1 MKKTLLLFVI
11 TLIHT
16 INANVLVH
24 NPTNIKNSTNAST
37 NYFACGDFTADIV
50 YVNAAATG
58 TNTGTSWANAFTD
71 LQAALTTVKDC
82 ATLTTIYVAEG
93 TYYPTSGTDRTIY
106 FDITFNVNIYGGFSP
121 TNGAIDLA
129 SRNATTYKTS
139 LSGNIG
145 NTSIAT
151 DNSLSILQM
160 SPSVSVSIDVILDGL
175 TITEG
180 YDDNFGSYPGIYIG
194 RRVTSL
200 INNCEIT
207 NHFSKLGGFV
217 GAALCIHEAPI
228 GEVITIKNSTFKN
241 NTNGGNGGAISI
253 RTEKTVKIINTV
265 FDGNTASRGAGIYLS
280 GSTMAGIALDI
291 TNSVFVN
298 NNNTSS
304 SSEGTI
310 DQSHS
315 ALNLNIKNSIFW
327 NNTHNGSTTALQASI
342 TRPNN
347 VGTKHTIISN
357 SIVANYGG
365 SGSSHWT
372 TNNFLVDGGNNLD
385 TNPLFTDL
393 ANGDFTLQ
401 STSPAI
407 DTGDNTAVT
416 ETTDLAGNTR
426 ITDGDGDL
434 TSTVD
439 MGAYETPRNP
449 CLDFPNKVYV
459 NALATG
465 LNNGTSWANAY
476 TNLQDALN
484 NPLTCFNNEIWV
496 AKGTYKPHNSDQ
508 SVYFSP
514 PKNVSIYGGFNGTET
529 LVSERNWYE
538 NPTIL
543 SGDLNNSNSAN
554 AGDSHTIFY
563 IEKDNVVLDGFIF
576 ENSYADGGLLAESD
590 YGAGM
595 YSTATAITVKNC
607 IFRNNIAQGL
617 GSFKG
622 NGGAFFKTGTGSLSI
637 FNSVFHN
644 NSATLR
650 GGAGYSN
657 LGTLTVINCT
667 FAKNSGNNI
676 GAIGAFG
683 ATVTVAN
690 SIFYNNVGTT
700 QDLIKFGSGGSIT
713 VSNNSFS
720 IGITS
725 GITNAGGNF
734 TFMNPSFVDEI
745 TNDYRLKISSSVLN
759 AGDDSKNMET
769 KDLLG
774 NPRKTGTIDMGAYEY
789 DATITEWLGNTDSNW
804 NDINNWSDGIPTA
817 TKSIL
822 FRGGIPNE
830 PNVTVANAVAKD
842 VFLDTGVI
850 LTVDANKS
858 LTINRDFT
866 NNGTFTI
873 LSNAT
878 SSGSFILGG
887 SYSGT
892 SNISYQRYLT
902 TNWHLVSSPVNGQN
916 INTFKD
922 DVARSGNKYAIA
934 PYNNA
939 LATNKYEY
947 YTDNTGTNNID
958 VAGSFTKG
966 KGYSIKKSTAG
977 TLTFSGT
984 LHTDNVPF
992 SITDNSAG
1000 VGSKWNLI
1008 GNPYT
1013 SFLSLNTDADATNNF
1028 LTLNAAKLNP
1038 TRIAVYL
1045 WNALEGKYDVLNHAT
1060 GSAKYIAPGQAFFV
1074 EAANSGATLTIDKIL
1089 QKHQTGNLFS
1099 KNTNTSP
1106 TIKLSISNDEKTIAT
1121 EIKYIENTTA
1131 GLDLGYDAGTFSENT
1146 NSLAIYT
1153 HLVAESNGT
1162 DFALQCLPNSD
1173 LESMI
1178 IPVGITVDA
1187 NTEITI
1193 SAASLNLPKT
1203 ISVYLEDKQTHT
1215 FINLND
1221 TSYTVTI
1228 TENTNGIGRFFL
1240 HTASSALSTHNNYAS
1255 ENISIYTTDKNNLR
1269 VVGIQNGNA
1278 KLTLFNLL
1286 GKEILKTNFTAK
1298 GVNDIQLPN
1307 LKTGV
1312 YIVVLNTEKGKKTKK
1327 IIIE

>member
-1 MKKTLLLFVI
+1 MKKTLLLFIVI
-11 TLIHT
+11 LSIHT
-16 INANVLVH
+16 INAN
-24 NPTNIKNSTNAST
+24 TNISTDD
-37 NYFACGDFTADIV
+37 FACGDFTSGIV
-50 YVNAAATG
+50 YVNTAATG
-58 TNTGTSWANAFTD
+58 TNTGVSWANAFTD
-71 LQAALTTVKDC
+71 LQAALTIVKDC
-82 ATLTTIYVAEG
+82 AAATTIYVAEG
-93 TYYPTSGTDRTIY
+93 TYYPTSGADRTIY
-106 FDITFNVNIYGGFSP
+106 FDIEYDVNIYGGFSP

-129 SRNATTYKTS
+129 TRNATTYKTS

-151 DNSLSILQM
+151 DNSIFILRMSTTSGFISIN
-160 SPSVSVSIDVILDGL
+160 VILDGL

-180 YDDNFGSYPGIYIG
+180 YDDTFIGLSPGIIIG
-194 RRVTSL
+194 RNVTSL

-207 NHFSKLGGFV
+207 NHFSVGGFG
-217 GAALCIHEAPI
+217 GAALHIEEASI
-228 GEVITIKNSTFKN
+228 DEVITISNSTFKN
-241 NTNGGNGGAISI
+241 NTNGTSGGAISI
-253 RTEKTVKIINTV
+253 STEKTVKIINTV
-265 FDGNTASRGAGIYLS
+265 FDGNTASRGAGIYLTN
-280 GSTMAGIALDI
+280 STMAGIALDI

-298 NNNTSS
+298 NNSTSS
-304 SSEGTI
+304 SSAGTI
-310 DQSHS
+310 DQSNS

-327 NNTHNGSTTALQASI
+327 NNMHNGSTTALQASI
-342 TRPNN
+342 TRPTL
-347 VGTKHTIISN
+347 VGTKFTKISN
-357 SIVANYGG
+357 SIIANYGD
-365 SGSSHWT
+365 SGSSNWAA
-372 TNNFLVDGGNNLD
+372 NNIVDEGNNLD
-385 TNPLFTDL
+385 TDPLFTDL
-393 ANGDFTLQ
+393 ANGDYTLQ

-407 DTGDNTAVT
+407 DTGDNSAVT
-416 ETTDLAGNTR
+416 ATTDLAGNTR

-465 LNNGTSWANAY
+465 LNDGTSWANAY

-496 AKGTYKPHNSDQ
+496 AKGTYKPHSSDQ
-508 SVYFSP
+508 SIYFSP
-514 PKNVSIYGGFNGTET
+514 PKNVTIYGGFNGTET
-529 LVSERNWYE
+529 LVTERNWYE

-563 IEKDNVVLDGFIF
+563 IDKDNVVIDGFIF
-576 ENSYADGGLLAESD
+576 ENAYADGGLLSETD
-590 YGAGM
+590 NGAGI

-607 IFRNNIAQGL
+607 IFRNNVAQGL

-622 NGGAFFKTGTGSLSI
+622 NGGAFFKTGSGSLSI

-657 LGTLTVINCT
+657 LGTLTAINCT
-667 FAKNSGNNI
+667 FAKNTGSSV

-700 QDLIKFGSGGSIT
+700 QDLLKISSGGSIT
-713 VSNNSFS
+713 VSNNSFT

-734 TFMNPSFVDEI
+734 TFLDPSFVDES
-745 TNDYRLKISSSVLN
+745 TDDYQLKITSSVLN
-759 AGDDSKNMET
+759 AGDDTKNTET
-769 KDLLG
+769 KDLKG
-774 NPRKTGTIDMGAYEY
+774 NPRKTGTIDLGAYEY
-789 DATITEWLGNTDSNW
+789 DAEITEWLGNIDNNW
-804 NDINNWSDGIPTA
+804 NNSNNWSDGIPTA
-817 TKSIL
+817 TKSII

-830 PNVTVANAVAKD
+830 PNVTIANAAAKD
-842 VFLDTGVI
+842 VLLDNGVT
-850 LTVDANKS
+850 LTVDADKS

-873 LSNAT
+873 LSDAT

-892 SNISYQRYLT
+892 SNIEYQRYVT
-902 TNWHLVSSPVNGQN
+902 TDWHSISSPVNGQN
-916 INTFKD
+916 INAFKD

-939 LATNKYEY
+939 LATNRYEY
-947 YTDNTGTNNID
+947 YTDNTGTNDID
-958 VAGSFTKG
+958 AAGSFTKG
-966 KGYSIKKSTAG
+966 KGYSVKKSTAG

-984 LHTDNVPF
+984 LHTDDVPF
-992 SITDNSAG
+992 SIADNSAG
-1000 VGSKWNLI
+1000 VGNKWNLI
-1008 GNPYT
+1008 GNPFT
-1013 SFLSLNTDADATNNF
+1013 SFLSLNIDADATNNF
-1028 LTLNAAKLNP
+1028 LTLNATKLNP
-1038 TRIAVYL
+1038 ARIAVYL
-1045 WNALEGKYDVLNHAT
+1045 WNATEGKYDVLNHST
-1060 GSAKYIAPGQAFFV
+1060 GTAKYIAPGQAFFV
-1074 EAANSGATLTIDKIL
+1074 EAVNSGATLTIDKVL

-1099 KNTNTSP
+1099 KNATTTP
-1106 TIKLSISNDEKTIAT
+1106 TIKLSISDDEKTAAT

-1153 HLVAESNGT
+1153 HLVAESTGT
-1162 DFALQCLPNSD
+1162 NFALQCLPNSD
-1173 LESMI
+1173 LENNI
-1178 IPVGITVDA
+1178 IPIGITIDA

-1193 SAASLNLPKT
+1193 SATSLHLPEN
-1203 ISVYLEDKQTHT
+1203 ISVYLEDKQTNT
-1215 FINLND
+1215 FINLSD
-1221 TSYTVTI
+1221 TNYTVTI

-1240 HTASSALSTHNNYAS
+1240 HSSSSVLSTESNFLS
-1255 ENISIYTTDKNNLR
+1255 ENISIYTTDKNNVR

-1278 KLTLFNLL
+1278 KLTLFDLL
-1286 GKEILKTNFTAK
+1286 GKEILKTNFTGK
-1298 GVNDIQLPN
+1298 SVNDIRLPN
-1307 LKTGV
+1307 LKTGI
-1312 YIVVLNTEKGKKTKK
+1312 YLVLLDTEKGKKTQK

>member
-1 MKKTLLLFVI
+1 MKKTLVLFVI
-11 TLIHT
+11 IFSIHN
-16 INANVLVH
+16 IQANLLVR
-24 NPTNIKNSTNAST
+24 NTNNVKTNTDVSTDDFTCA
-37 NYFACGDFTADIV
+37 DFTAGIV
-50 YVNAAATG
+50 YVNTAATG
-58 TNTGTSWANAFTD
+58 TNTGTSWTNAFTD
-71 LQAALTTVKDC
+71 LQTALTTVKNC
-82 ATLTTIYVAEG
+82 AALTTIYVAEG
-93 TYYPTSGTDRTIY
+93 TYYPTSGTDRTISFKIIY
-106 FDITFNVNIYGGFSP
+106 DVNIYGGFSP
-121 TNGAIDLA
+121 TNGAVDLA
-129 SRNATTYKTS
+129 TRNATTYKTS

-151 DNSLSILQM
+151 DNSLSVLQM
-160 SPSVSVSIDVILDGL
+160 NYNSSSNIDVILDGL

-180 YDDNFGSYPGIYIG
+180 YDDNYGKYPGIYVG
-194 RRVTSL
+194 RGVTSL

-207 NHFSKLGGFV
+207 NHFSRLGGFW
-217 GAALCIHEAPI
+217 GAPLYIAAGSINK
-228 GEVITIKNSTFKN
+228 VVTIKNSKFKN

-253 RTEKTVKIINTV
+253 KTEKTVKIINTI
-265 FDGNTASRGAGIYLS
+265 FDGNTAIRGAGIYLTD
-280 GSTMAGIALDI
+280 STMEGIALDI

-298 NNNTSS
+298 NNSTHST
-304 SSEGTI
+304 SEGTI
-310 DQSHS
+310 DQSNS

-327 NNTHNGSTTALQASI
+327 NNIYNGSTTDVKASI
-342 TRPNN
+342 TRPTL

-357 SIVANYGG
+357 SIIANYEG
-365 SGSSHWT
+365 SGSSTWAS
-372 TNNFLVDGGNNLD
+372 NNIVDAGNNLD
-385 TNPLFTDL
+385 TDPLFTDL
-393 ANGDFTLQ
+393 ANGNFTLQ

-407 DTGDNTAVT
+407 DTGDNSAVT
-416 ETTDLAGNTR
+416 EATDIVGNTR

-439 MGAYETPRNP
+439 MGVYEAPRNP

-465 LNNGTSWANAY
+465 LNDGTSWANAY
-476 TNLQDALN
+476 TSLQDALN

-529 LVSERNWYE
+529 LVTERNWYE

-563 IEKDNVVLDGFIF
+563 IEKDNVVLDGLIF
-576 ENSYADGGLLAESD
+576 ENSYADGGLGLEND
-590 YGAGM
+590 TGAGM
-595 YSTATAITVKNC
+595 YITTTDITVKNC
-607 IFRNNIAQGL
+607 IFRNNVAQGS
-617 GSFKG
+617 GSFVG
-622 NGGAFFKTGTGSLSI
+622 IGGAYYNKGSGSLSI
-637 FNSVFHN
+637 FNSIFHN
-644 NSATLR
+644 NSATFR
-650 GGAGYSN
+650 AGAGYSN
-657 LGTLTVINCT
+657 FGTLTVINCT
-667 FAKNSGNNI
+667 FAKNSGNSV
-676 GAIGAFG
+676 GAIGTFG
-683 ATVTVAN
+683 ATVNVAN
-690 SIFYNNVGTT
+690 SIFYNNVGAT
-700 QDLIKFGSGGSIT
+700 QDLLKYASGSIT

-725 GITNAGGNF
+725 SIINAGGNF
-734 TFMNPSFVDEI
+734 TFTNPSFVDEI
-745 TNDYRLKISSSVLN
+745 TNDYRLKMTSTLLN
-759 AGDDSKNMET
+759 VGDDSKNTET

-774 NPRKTGTIDMGAYEY
+774 NPRKTGTIDIGAYEY
-789 DATITEWLGNTDSNW
+789 DAEITEWLGNIDNNW
-804 NDINNWSDGIPTA
+804 NDINNWSNGIPSA
-817 TKSIL
+817 TKSAL

-830 PNVTVANAVAKD
+830 PNVTIANAAAKD
-842 VFLDTGVI
+842 VLLDNGVI
-850 LTVDANKS
+850 LTVDTDKS

-873 LSNAT
+873 LSDAT

-887 SYSGT
+887 GYSGT
-892 SNISYQRYLT
+892 SNVSYQRFLT
-902 TNWHLVSSPVNGQN
+902 TDWHSISSPVNGQN

-922 DVARSGNKYAIA
+922 DVARSENKYAIA

-939 LATNKYEY
+939 LATNRHVY
-947 YTDNTGTNNID
+947 YTDNTGANDID
-958 VAGSFTKG
+958 AAGFFTKG
-966 KGYSIKKSTAG
+966 KGYSIKKLTAG

-992 SITDNSAG
+992 SIADNSSG
-1000 VGSKWNLI
+1000 VGNKWNLI
-1008 GNPYT
+1008 GNPFT
-1013 SFLSLNTDADATNNF
+1013 SYLSLNTDADATNNF
-1028 LTLNAAKLNP
+1028 LTLNSTKLNP

-1045 WNALEGKYDVLNHAT
+1045 WNAKEGKYDVLNHAT

-1074 EAANSGATLTIDKIL
+1074 EAVNSGATLTIDKVL

-1099 KNTNTSP
+1099 KNATTTP
-1106 TIKLSISNDEKTIAT
+1106 TIKLSISDDEKTAAT
-1121 EIKYIENTTA
+1121 EIKYIENTTT

-1153 HLVAESNGT
+1153 HLVAESIGT
-1162 DFALQCLPNSD
+1162 NFALQCLPNSD
-1173 LESMI
+1173 LENNI
-1178 IPVGITVDA
+1178 IPIGITVDT

-1193 SAASLNLPKT
+1193 SAASLHLPEN
-1203 ISVYLEDKQTHT
+1203 ISVYLEDKQTNT

-1221 TSYTVTI
+1221 TNYTLSI

-1240 HTASSALSTHNNYAS
+1240 HSSSSVLSTESNFTS

-1286 GKEILKTNFTAK
+1286 GKEILKTNFIGK
-1298 GVNDIQLPN
+1298 SVNDVQLPN
-1307 LKTGV
+1307 LKTGI
-1312 YIVVLNTEKGKKTKK
+1312 YLVLLDTEKGKKTQK